1 MSLRI
6 RLHVGAQSL
15 QSCLILWDPMNCS
28 PPGSSVH
35 GILQA
40 RILEWVAIRSSR
52 GSSWPRDWTHISWVS
67 CIVGKLFTH
76 WATWEASVQFSRSV
90 VSDSLRPHGLQH
102 ARLLCRSPTPGAYS
116 NLCPLSHW
124 CHPTIS
130 SSVVPLSSCLQFSQH
145 EGLFQWVGSSHQV
158 AKVLTFQFQ
167 HQYFQW
173 IFRTDFL

>member
-90 VSDSLRPHGLQH
+90 VSNSLRPHESQH
-102 ARLLCRSPTPGAYS
+102 ARPLCPSPTPGVHSDSCPSSQRCHPAYYRIKKSDIGHRNQLNRNRSRKYGASTGQDWKQLTYS
-116 NLCPLSHW
+116 NF
-124 CHPTIS
+124 
-130 SSVVPLSSCLQFSQH
+130 VNM
-145 EGLFQWVGSSHQV
+145 
-158 AKVLTFQFQ
+158 K
-167 HQYFQW
+167 
-173 IFRTDFL
+173 